1 MTLAKMYISDLALH
15 NFRSYEEI
23 LVSFCPGINILVGDN
38 GVGKTNLV
46 EAIVYLAL
54 LNSHRVNND
63 KAIIRLN
70 NDNAVIQAKINKEE
84 KAYLIE
90 INLQRKNANK
100 AKINRNLVKPKELLG
115 LVKIVIFSPED
126 IDLVRGDP
134 NKRRD
139 FIDTVLLQQRPYFL
153 EIKSKYEKILKQR
166 TAILKKIIG
175 NKQISNS
182 QKNILEIWNEQLAQI
197 GALIIA
203 ARAKIISELRT
214 KVTYFYKEIS
224 NSQSFARIDY
234 ESNIEKT
241 LGKTLFSAQEYAE
254 NKNLEIERIQQE
266 EQIQDIEK
274 VTTDF
279 IKALKIVE
287 KQEILKGQCIVG
299 PHRDEI
305 RLSLGSLLA
314 KGYAS
319 HGESWSYALAIRIA
333 QWDLLKLS
341 EEPIIILD
349 DVFAEIDKK
358 RRDKIADLVKNN
370 MQVLVTAAV
379 DEDLPINIESNKLK
393 VSFGKVKTLK
403 GSNEIRGESE

>member
-274 VTTDF
+274 VTIDF